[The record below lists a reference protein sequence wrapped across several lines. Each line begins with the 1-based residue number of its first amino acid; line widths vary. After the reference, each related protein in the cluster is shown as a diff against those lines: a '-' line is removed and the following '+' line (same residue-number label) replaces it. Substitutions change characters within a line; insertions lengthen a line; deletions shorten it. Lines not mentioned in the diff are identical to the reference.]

1 MCTHREIAQNCCVI
15 LQIQLLQKILSRAST
30 WQEQRM
36 VGNMVVVAVVVI
48 GSVDEPS
55 TYLMYVFPPSHS
67 DAQLH
72 FLICPKGNWKQQEIV
87 NLVCHVII
95 LVRTGMM

>member
-1 MCTHREIAQNCCVI
+1 MF
-15 LQIQLLQKILSRAST
+15 LQIQLLQNVAEHQST

-36 VGNMVVVAVVVI
+36 VGNMVVVVVAVVI
-48 GSVDEPS
+48 ESVDEPS

-72 FLICPKGNWKQQEIV
+72 FFNLTQRQLEAARNFLDCHFIV
-87 NLVCHVII
+87 L
-95 LVRTGMM
+95 GMM

>member
-1 MCTHREIAQNCCVI
+1 VF
-15 LQIQLLQKILSRAST
+15 LQIQLLQNVAEHQST

-36 VGNMVVVAVVVI
+36 VGNMVVVVVAVVI
-48 GSVDEPS
+48 ESVDEPS

-72 FLICPKGNWKQQEIV
+72 FLI
-87 NLVCHVII
+87 
-95 LVRTGMM
+95 